1 MKLLSNPTEKKL
13 ELQRQLA
20 DGELSL
26 GQAARKMRKIV
37 GMTQEQYA
45 KNVLGI
51 APRVLMELERDKG
64 NPTLETLKKIARP
77 FGLEVGF
84 IIPVSRRVSKGGA
97 GGG

>member
-1 MKLLSNPTEKKL
+1 MKRPSNPTEKKL

-20 DGELSL
+20 DGELTL

-45 KNVLGI
+45 KDVLSI
-51 APRVLMELERDKG
+51 APRALMEVERDKG

-84 IIPVSRRVSKGGA
+84 ILPVTRRPNQN